1 MNRRDYSITS
11 DCCFPPEGPQP
22 SDRQVRHQQEIESR
36 ANDLA
41 KLVAALARSPFPSL
55 SIETEENT
63 RELDA
68 LLAMEAKL
76 RWIVRVAK
84 YSVGANRVALWIEAE
99 REVVKLE
106 HAADALMHAECV

>member
-1 MNRRDYSITS
+1 MSRRNYSTGAAYTW
-11 DCCFPPEGPQP
+11 PAERPQP
-22 SDRQVRHQQEIESR
+22 ADERVQHEHEIESR

-41 KLVAALARSPFPSL
+41 KLVTSLTRSPFPSL
-55 SIETEENT
+55 RIETELSS

-76 RWIVRVAK
+76 RWLVRVAR

-99 REVVKLE
+99 RELVKVE
-106 HAADALMHAECV
+106 HATDSMLHAKCA

>member
-1 MNRRDYSITS
+1 MSSRHYSSTS
-11 DCCFPPEGPQP
+11 VYSLPPERPQP
-22 SDRQVRHQQEIESR
+22 TEKQVQHEHEIESR

-41 KLVAALARSPFPSL
+41 KLVSTLTRSPFPSL
-55 SIETEENT
+55 MIETELSS

-76 RWIVRVAK
+76 RWLVRVAK

-99 REVVKLE
+99 RELVKLE
-106 HAADALMHAECV
+106 HATDTMLHAKCA

>member
-1 MNRRDYSITS
+1 MSRGNYSAVS
-11 DCCFPPEGPQP
+11 AGSWPVKRLQP
-22 SDRQVRHQQEIESR
+22 TDERVQHEHEIESR

-41 KLVAALARSPFPSL
+41 KLVSTLTRSPFPSL
-55 SIETEENT
+55 RIETELSS

-76 RWIVRVAK
+76 RWLVRVAK

-99 REVVKLE
+99 RELVKVE
-106 HAADALMHAECV
+106 HATDSMLHAKCA

>member
-1 MNRRDYSITS
+1 MSRRQFNTTS
-11 DCCFPPEGPQP
+11 AGSWPVGRPQP
-22 SDRQVRHQQEIESR
+22 TDERVQHEHEIESR

-41 KLVAALARSPFPSL
+41 KLVSTLTRSPFPSL
-55 SIETEENT
+55 RIETELSS

-76 RWIVRVAK
+76 RWLVRVAK

-99 REVVKLE
+99 RELVKVE
-106 HAADALMHAECV
+106 HATDSMLHAKCA